1 MIRVANAISALLYD
15 HHVVIVPGLG
25 AFLCQAEGAKV
36 NVITNQFEKPTAT
49 LSFDPQRREDNDL
62 IVDHLMAQEG
72 MDEAAARQLVM
83 EFVADCYAKLKA
95 GETVNIPDVGELSLN
110 GNQELVFN
118 PVASNDFNG
127 DAFGLED
134 LQPTPIHT
142 GNQSNWKE
150 QVTQQIKDLN
160 TPMTVDIEHEDE
172 HHRRWWI
179 WLLLLILIAGGV
191 ALWYFYFRQEKP
203 EPKPK
208 PIIPTVIVDKDT
220 LEITQD
226 TLEVLK
232 DTLEIPMDTVEAPLV
247 DTVEEPLPPVEV
259 VVPLAEKKVFII
271 GGCFSVEQ
279 NAMNM
284 ADEEKAKGYADVFVM
299 KRGSMFYVCYGKY
312 ATTQE
317 AKADLPRVWQT
328 CPKAW
333 ILNKN

>member
-1 MIRVANAISALLYD
+1 MIRVANAISALFYD

-62 IVDHLMAQEG
+62 IVDHLIALEG
-72 MDEAAARQLVM
+72 MDEAAARQLVV
-83 EFVADCYAKLKA
+83 EFVTDCFAKLKA
-95 GETVNIPDVGELSLN
+95 GETVNIPEVGELSLN
-110 GNQELVFN
+110 GDQELVFS
-118 PVASNDFNG
+118 PVESNNFNG

-150 QVTQQIKDLN
+150 QVSQQIKDLN
-160 TPMTVDIEHEDE
+160 TPMTVDIKHDDD
-172 HHRRWWI
+172 HHGKWWI
-179 WLLLLILIAGGV
+179 WLLLLLLIAGGV
-191 ALWYFYFRQEKP
+191 ALWYFYFRSVEPEP
-203 EPKPK
+203 EPKP
-208 PIIPTVIVDKDT
+208 IVPTVVVEKDTLETTQDTVEVIKDT
-220 LEITQD
+220 LEIF
-226 TLEVLK
+226 
-232 DTLEIPMDTVEAPLV
+232 MDTIEAPLV

-259 VVPLAEKKVFII
+259 VVPPAEKKVFII
-271 GGCFSVEQ
+271 GGCFSVEL
-279 NAMNM
+279 NAAKM
-284 ADEEKAKGYADVFVM
+284 ADEEKEKGFADVFVM
-299 KRGSMFYVCYGKY
+299 KRGSMFYVCYGQY

-333 ILNKN
+333 ILNK

>member
-1 MIRVANAISALLYD
+1 MIRVANAISALFYD

-62 IVDHLMAQEG
+62 IVDHLIALEG
-72 MDEAAARQLVM
+72 MDEAAARQLVV
-83 EFVADCYAKLKA
+83 EFVTDCFAKLKA
-95 GETVNIPDVGELSLN
+95 GETVNIPEVGELSLN
-110 GNQELVFN
+110 GDQELVFS
-118 PVASNDFNG
+118 PVESNNFNG

-150 QVTQQIKDLN
+150 QVSQQIKDLN
-160 TPMTVDIEHEDE
+160 TPMTVDIKHDDD
-172 HHRRWWI
+172 HHGKWWI
-179 WLLLLILIAGGV
+179 WLLLLLLIAGGV
-191 ALWYFYFRQEKP
+191 ALWYFYFRSVEPEP
-203 EPKPK
+203 EPKP
-208 PIIPTVIVDKDT
+208 IVPTVVVEKDT
-220 LEITQD
+220 LETTRD
-226 TLEVLK
+226 TIEVLN
-232 DTLEIPMDTVEAPLV
+232 DTLEISMDTVEAPLV

-259 VVPLAEKKVFII
+259 VVPPADKKVFII
-271 GGCFSVEQ
+271 GGCFSVEL
-279 NAMNM
+279 NAAKM
-284 ADEEKAKGYADVFVM
+284 ADEEKEKGFADVFVM
-299 KRGSMFYVCYGKY
+299 KRGSMFYVCYGQY

-333 ILNKN
+333 ILNK